1 MTNLDT
7 YNRVRSLERKRLF
20 TLVNLCY
27 TSLLL
32 CVAGSVASIA
42 VVNSW
47 YVPAASLASVS
58 ILAFT
63 SFYFWDRHRVKH
75 CQFCHTA
82 LSTINRPIHLDRQ
95 YLSMQGLKEGDYFY
109 TKCRWGANRF
119 VKRWTKISNRYNAC
133 HRCRLTEETAYKYY
147 ESITLQEQQR
157 LESAIY
163 K

>member
-1 MTNLDT
+1 ML
-7 YNRVRSLERKRLF
+7 
-20 TLVNLCY
+20 
-27 TSLLL
+27 
-32 CVAGSVASIA
+32 
-42 VVNSW
+42 
-47 YVPAASLASVS
+47 YVPASLRRWKRGFHRGRKFMVCSRRQPGERFNPS
-58 ILAFT
+58 LYELLFLG
-63 SFYFWDRHRVKH
+63 SSDRHRVKH